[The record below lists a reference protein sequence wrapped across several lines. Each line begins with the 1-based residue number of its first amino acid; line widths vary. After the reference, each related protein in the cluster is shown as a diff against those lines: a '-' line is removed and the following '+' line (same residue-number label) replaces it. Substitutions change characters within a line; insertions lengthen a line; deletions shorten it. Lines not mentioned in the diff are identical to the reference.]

1 MAGVV
6 SSRSGGGFLT
16 GACLAAAG
24 WALCVVSERPPIV
37 PIVIVALLA
46 AGAFVVFRSLGGDAL
61 QRNRLEH
68 DLGML
73 FLAQGEHHRRFHV
86 YAPRLGR
93 TDTDSTVAV
102 LPDSGNAVVILH
114 ADSNGFAATATTPHL
129 VGARHTCGIY
139 GGAGPSPH
147 ESLTEPGK
155 VACW

>member
-1 MAGVV
+1 
-6 SSRSGGGFLT
+6 
-16 GACLAAAG
+16 
-24 WALCVVSERPPIV
+24 LCVVAERPPLL

-46 AGAFVVFRSLGGDAL
+46 AGAFVVFRSLGADAV

-73 FLAQGEHHRRFHV
+73 FMAQGEHKRVFHV

-102 LPDSGNAVVILH
+102 LPDTGNTVVIQH
-114 ADSNGFAATATTPHL
+114 ADSNGFAATATTTHL
-129 VGARHTCGIY
+129 AGTRHVCGIY

-147 ESLTEPGK
+147 PSLTEPGK
-155 VACW
+155 VSCW

>member
-1 MAGVV
+1 M
-6 SSRSGGGFLT
+6 
-16 GACLAAAG
+16 
-24 WALCVVSERPPIV
+24 SERPPLI
-37 PIVIVALLA
+37 PIVIVALLT

-73 FLAQGEHHRRFHV
+73 FMAQGEHQRRFHV
-86 YAPRLGR
+86 YAPGLGR

-102 LPDSGNAVVILH
+102 VPDTGNTVVILH
-114 ADSNGFAATATTPHL
+114 ADSNGFAATATTTHL
-129 VGARHTCGIY
+129 AGARHVCGIY

-147 ESLTEPGK
+147 ESLKEPGT